1 MAVATGTAAT
11 VQSGE
16 HDHGLIARAVVRAQN
31 GEMEALGFLYA
42 RYADDV
48 NRYVRSILADAHD
61 ADDVTQQ
68 VFAKLITSIG
78 KYEPREVPFLAWV
91 LRVSR
96 NLALD
101 HIRARRCVPVEEVR
115 VESSA
120 GPAAG
125 ATHLRELREALAQ
138 LPADQREV
146 LVMRHLGG
154 LSPGEIATRTGR
166 TEGSVHGLHHRGR
179 RALQVELR
187 SRGVGPATRVARAAP
202 GDPSSAVH
210 A

>member
-1 MAVATGTAAT
+1 MAVATGTVAT
-11 VQSGE
+11 VRSDE
-16 HDHGLIARAVVRAQN
+16 HDRGLIARAVRRAQN
-31 GEMEALGFLYA
+31 GEMEAIGFLYA

-61 ADDVTQQ
+61 ADDITQQ

-101 HIRARRCVPVEEVR
+101 HIRTRRCVPVAEVR
-115 VESSA
+115 GESTA

-125 ATHLRELREALAQ
+125 ASHLRELREALSQ
-138 LPADQREV
+138 LPPDQREV

-187 SRGVGPATRVARAAP
+187 SRGLGPPTRVARAAP
-202 GDPSSAVH
+202 RPTDGAVL